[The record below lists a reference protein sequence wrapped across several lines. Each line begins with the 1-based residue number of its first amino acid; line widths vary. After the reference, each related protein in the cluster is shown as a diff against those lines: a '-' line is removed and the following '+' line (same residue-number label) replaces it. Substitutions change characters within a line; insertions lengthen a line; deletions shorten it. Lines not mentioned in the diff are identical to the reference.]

1 MSRETLISLD
11 RSTTAVCE
19 TAVFSSDFSV
29 FDKFSGPY
37 SVMGSCRSIPAAS
50 FRASSLLL
58 KTQTLAHRFLFN
70 PTNTLV
76 TVPAGTILAD
86 LFEHL
91 ALNGLSLG
99 SVPSYPNVT
108 IGGCIAVNVHGQN
121 HFREGC
127 FRNQVEN
134 LRIFHPDRGVKLL
147 SRTSNPELFDL
158 TIGGF
163 GLTGVILD
171 ATLRLHAIPSR
182 LLDVT
187 VKPFDSLY
195 ECYELLISQKEQFDY
210 CHTWC
215 DLANSASGQ
224 ERGFVQLARFCPT
237 ASPAIHRLNAHDS
250 GRSHWRF
257 CPNFFGT
264 SAIKQVNTLY
274 YLMNVRHRKTTK
286 TLGDFIFPSMNR
298 LYYFSLF
305 GPTGLFEH
313 QVLIPHASVMQYLK
327 SFRSLVHEHTP
338 LIPLCHMKLF
348 HGLQNS
354 ISFDGSGFC
363 LAIQVP
369 TNSKSTAFLR
379 ALDKLDNECG
389 CIANIAKDSRLSAT
403 SIETQYPQLESF
415 RNSLAHH
422 DPALKFQTTI
432 SDTLFRT

>member
-1 MSRETLISLD
+1 MPRETLISLD
-11 RSTTAVCE
+11 RSTTATCE

-37 SVMGSCRSIPAAS
+37 SVMGSCRSIPATS
-50 FRASSLLL
+50 FRANSLLL
-58 KTQTLAHRFLFN
+58 KTQTHARRFLFN
-70 PTNTLV
+70 ATNTLV
-76 TVPAGTILAD
+76 TVPAGTILAN

-91 ALNGLSLG
+91 VLNGLSLG

-108 IGGCIAVNVHGQN
+108 IGGCIAANVHGQN

-127 FRNQVEN
+127 FRNQVES
-134 LRIFHPDRGVKLL
+134 LTIFHPDRGVRLL
-147 SRTSNPELFDL
+147 SRTSDPELFDL

-187 VKPFDSLY
+187 VKAFDSLY

-210 CHTWC
+210 FHTWC

-224 ERGFVQLARFCPT
+224 ERGFIQLARFCPT
-237 ASPAIHRLNAHDS
+237 ASSEIHRLNAHDS
-250 GRSHWRF
+250 GRTHLRF

-264 SAIKQVNTLY
+264 SAIKQVNKLY
-274 YLMNVRHRKTTK
+274 YLMNVRNRKTTK

-305 GPTGLFEH
+305 GPAGLCEH
-313 QVLIPHASVMQYLK
+313 QVLIPHASVKQYIK
-327 SFRSLVHEHTP
+327 SFRSLMREHAP

-348 HGLQNS
+348 HGSQNS

-363 LAIQVP
+363 LAIHVP
-369 TNSKSTAFLR
+369 TNSKSTAFLQ

-403 SIETQYPQLESF
+403 SIETQYPQLDSF

-422 DPALKFQTTI
+422 DPTLKFQTTI